1 MWNYALDIAIN
12 FNEDALELLDFWLKT
27 IEEDFYRAAEGA
39 AVLGAEIL
47 ACNASAGTYVAGLA
61 ALGA

>member
-1 MWNYALDIAIN
+1 MWNYGLDVAIN
-12 FNEDALELLDFWLKT
+12 FNEDALELLDSWLKV

-39 AVLGAEIL
+39 AVLSAEIL
-47 ACNASAGTYVAGLA
+47 ACNASAGTYIASLA